1 MKNKATWIWYPGDF
15 EISLFNRCMARRYER
30 NVQITPFWR
39 MDSHFVTV
47 KFYANFVLGKEDR
60 IYIKADGTFNIFI
73 DKIGYI
79 RDFKGYVDLGAGE
92 YEMQILVN
100 NVAALPCIYVE
111 GEQLK
116 SNKESF
122 RVTCQDNVFY
132 PAASWIFD
140 SPDDSPNAY
149 RLPVKETAYL
159 KKEVKGG
166 GILYD
171 FGREMTACVRFDGA
185 QAPVYCYY
193 GESREE
199 ALDKEHSEQTDV
211 VVPEKG
217 IAATECT
224 KAFRYLFALSERPYQ
239 ELVAI
244 EEAPDEPK
252 CSFKCED
259 KKLQEIFDVSL
270 YTFGLCKK
278 EFILDGV
285 KRDRWTWSG
294 DVYQSALVNYYSHF
308 DTEVVKRSLRALK
321 GKDPINAHINHIT
334 DYTLYWILS
343 LCDYYRYTADKE
355 FIGEMLP
362 WAEKYM
368 NFLAG
373 RADEDGFLY
382 YHADDWMFIDWAPM
396 DNRGITSFEQ
406 VLYAA
411 ALKGY
416 AELCKV
422 CGKDGCAY
430 FEASEAL
437 WKKTVERFWREG
449 RFLHGEID
457 GVQTG
462 KVTRYANL
470 FAVLYGFADK
480 KMREDILRNVL
491 LNPDVQAITTP
502 YMKFYEL
509 KTMAEYGLYGEVMQ
523 SLRSY
528 WGGMLVC
535 GATTFWEAFDPAETG
550 AEKYAMYGRR
560 YGKSLCHAWGASPVY
575 LLAAYVVGVMPKEGG
590 FVCRPKLSVLP
601 PFEFSCPIAGGKI
614 KISYDGKKVLVEADG
629 CNGELFFEKGSGFEE
644 GSIEIESGKKYSFER
659 VKVKVCRSV

>member
-1 MKNKATWIWYPGDF
+1 
-15 EISLFNRCMARRYER
+15 
-30 NVQITPFWR
+30 
-39 MDSHFVTV
+39 
-47 KFYANFVLGKEDR
+47 
-60 IYIKADGTFNIFI
+60 
-73 DKIGYI
+73 
-79 RDFKGYVDLGAGE
+79 
-92 YEMQILVN
+92 
-100 NVAALPCIYVE
+100 
-111 GEQLK
+111 
-116 SNKESF
+116 
-122 RVTCQDNVFY
+122 
-132 PAASWIFD
+132 
-140 SPDDSPNAY
+140 
-149 RLPVKETAYL
+149 
-159 KKEVKGG
+159 
-166 GILYD
+166 
-171 FGREMTACVRFDGA
+171 
-185 QAPVYCYY
+185 
-193 GESREE
+193 
-199 ALDKEHSEQTDV
+199 EHSEQTDV

-362 WAEKYM
+362 CAEKYM

-422 CGKDGCAY
+422 CGKDGRI
-430 FEASEAL
+430 FPVGLVGRHE
-437 WKKTVERFWREG
+437 KTGRGRISLEPFHLYRLRLQKHLPFLLGFPRPRFR
-449 RFLHGEID
+449 R
-457 GVQTG
+457 
-462 KVTRYANL
+462 
-470 FAVLYGFADK
+470 
-480 KMREDILRNVL
+480 
-491 LNPDVQAITTP
+491 
-502 YMKFYEL
+502 
-509 KTMAEYGLYGEVMQ
+509 
-523 SLRSY
+523 
-528 WGGMLVC
+528 
-535 GATTFWEAFDPAETG
+535 
-550 AEKYAMYGRR
+550 GRR
-560 YGKSLCHAWGASPVY
+560 RGYAGSRDRPGGQTHRPVRARSL
-575 LLAAYVVGVMPKEGG
+575 L
-590 FVCRPKLSVLP
+590 
-601 PFEFSCPIAGGKI
+601 
-614 KISYDGKKVLVEADG
+614 
-629 CNGELFFEKGSGFEE
+629 
-644 GSIEIESGKKYSFER
+644 
-659 VKVKVCRSV
+659 